1 MRAKRAPAGRE
12 TRDTAREA
20 KEPGVCSTRRR
31 RERSGWTQAGM
42 RGDLGVE
49 IEREKV
55 VEGVMIGFVEE
66 MGSALVGKDGR
77 GGAEVI
83 AAGDMLV
90 LSWLSWLNEVSLGER
105 IVWCFVLECGKAG
118 VVARCYTCVGRF
130 TKNR

>member
-1 MRAKRAPAGRE
+1 MRAKRAPAERE
-12 TRDTAREA
+12 MRYTTREA

-31 RERSGWTQAGM
+31 CERSGWTQAGM

-66 MGSALVGKDGR
+66 MGSALVGNDGR

-83 AAGDMLV
+83 VAGDMLV
-90 LSWLSWLNEVSLGER
+90 LSWLSWLNEV
-105 IVWCFVLECGKAG
+105 
-118 VVARCYTCVGRF
+118 
-130 TKNR
+130 

>member
-20 KEPGVCSTRRR
+20 KGLGVCSTRRR

-42 RGDLGVE
+42 RWDLGVE

-66 MGSALVGKDGR
+66 MGSALVGNDGR
-77 GGAEVI
+77 GAAEVI

-90 LSWLSWLNEVSLGER
+90 LSWLSWLNEG
-105 IVWCFVLECGKAG
+105 
-118 VVARCYTCVGRF
+118 
-130 TKNR
+130 

>member
-31 RERSGWTQAGM
+31 RERSGWAQAGI
-42 RGDLGVE
+42 RGDLGAE
-49 IEREKV
+49 TEREEV

-66 MGSALVGKDGR
+66 MGLALAGNDGS
-77 GGAEVI
+77 GTAEVI

-90 LSWLSWLNEVSLGER
+90 LSFLSWLNEG
-105 IVWCFVLECGKAG
+105 
-118 VVARCYTCVGRF
+118 
-130 TKNR
+130 